1 MIPVGN
7 EKQMVRFKL
16 GEVFNRYFGK
26 SIPTIVPAED
36 GEYVKLHEVER
47 LQEELTKCYR
57 DNEKY
62 EEVIRECFAVLRNNR
77 DEEIKNFVIKMKL
90 QEAL

>member
-1 MIPVGN
+1 MI
-7 EKQMVRFKL
+7 RFKL

-26 SIPTIVPAED
+26 YVPTIVPSED

-57 DNEKY
+57 ENEKN
-62 EEVIRECFAVLRNNR
+62 ETVIRECFAVLRNNR
-77 DEEIKNFVIKMKL
+77 DADMQNFVMKMKL
-90 QEAL
+90 QETI